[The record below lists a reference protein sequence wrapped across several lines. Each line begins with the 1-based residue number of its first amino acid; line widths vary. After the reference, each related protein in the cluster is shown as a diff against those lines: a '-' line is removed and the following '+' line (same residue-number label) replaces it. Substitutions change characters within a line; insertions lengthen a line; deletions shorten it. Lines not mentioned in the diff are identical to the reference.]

1 MPTSAEWLIFLGTAT
16 LFAITPGPGILYVLA
31 RSMRGGRSE
40 GIRSSLGNSLGA
52 AVHVIA
58 AALGLSAL
66 LATSAVAFTVVKIA
80 GACYL
85 VALGLHAILRRHDDG
100 VGGAGGAEPAT
111 AGGVRRAARSPFGQ
125 GIITELLNPKTALY
139 FMALLPHFVH
149 PETAPAP
156 LVFLVLGLIALAM
169 ALVADLAVALLA
181 GTLGARLMAS
191 PRWRVRQRVA
201 SGLTMVGLGG
211 FVAVAD

>member
-40 GIRSSLGNSLGA
+40 GIRSSLGNSVGA
-52 AVHVIA
+52 VVHVIA

-100 VGGAGGAEPAT
+100 GGEPGT
-111 AGGVRRAARSPFGQ
+111 ANGMRRAARSPFVQ
-125 GIITELLNPKTALY
+125 GILTELLNPKTALY

-169 ALVADLAVALLA
+169 ALLADLAVALLA

-201 SGLTMVGLGG
+201 GGLTMIGLGG